1 MEKQHSEQVYE
12 AVGTEDIDIA
22 ADLFNVSSRNLGTNR
37 NCLVP
42 TPGEIPDTN
51 AEAIS
56 ATVHAVQ
63 PDEKSNFRQ
72 AVQPDEKSN
81 FREQPG
87 AYSSQALSHAAQ
99 SPQAVHL
106 TNPGAYSS
114 ANIVVGEDII
124 SYTIPPNNFHPL
136 EIGTEERKELKNQG
150 YTEGLIN
157 SLAKTKLRY
166 PLRIWLVDNSGSM
179 KKGDGTRL
187 VSEFGGMFSTKPT
200 TRWNEL
206 LDCVEYHAKLAA
218 LIRAPTSFT
227 LLNRHQDRNFS
238 QKFDVAVTTND
249 KTLIAEEVE
258 HVKRVMRN
266 EVCRFKT
273 PLTKRL
279 NEIRDSLKNH
289 KDELNAAGQKVVIV
303 IATDGMP
310 TSTEF
315 MGDQISAGN
324 AFVEALKE
332 LETFPVWIVI
342 RICTDDRRIVSYYQN
357 VDEQLEMSLELL
369 DDFVR
374 EGNEVY
380 YQNKWLNYALPLH
393 QCRELGI
400 QDRILDLIDERRL
413 SVFEVRDFIEFL
425 FGEENLPC
433 PVSDYTNFEEK
444 VMNLVAMEELHW
456 NPGTNV
462 VSPWIKPQKLRKYYG
477 PKRSLMMKVQ
487 DLFGK
492 KK

>member
-1 MEKQHSEQVYE
+1 M
-12 AVGTEDIDIA
+12 
-22 ADLFNVSSRNLGTNR
+22 
-37 NCLVP
+37 
-42 TPGEIPDTN
+42 
-51 AEAIS
+51 
-56 ATVHAVQ
+56 
-63 PDEKSNFRQ
+63 
-72 AVQPDEKSN
+72 
-81 FREQPG
+81 
-87 AYSSQALSHAAQ
+87 
-99 SPQAVHL
+99 
-106 TNPGAYSS
+106 
-114 ANIVVGEDII
+114 
-124 SYTIPPNNFHPL
+124 
-136 EIGTEERKELKNQG
+136 
-150 YTEGLIN
+150 
-157 SLAKTKLRY
+157 
-166 PLRIWLVDNSGSM
+166 
-179 KKGDGTRL
+179 
-187 VSEFGGMFSTKPT
+187 
-200 TRWNEL
+200 
-206 LDCVEYHAKLAA
+206 
-218 LIRAPTSFT
+218 
-227 LLNRHQDRNFS
+227 
-238 QKFDVAVTTND
+238 
-249 KTLIAEEVE
+249 
-258 HVKRVMRN
+258 
-266 EVCRFKT
+266 
-273 PLTKRL
+273 
-279 NEIRDSLKNH
+279 
-289 KDELNAAGQKVVIV
+289 VIV

-315 MGDQISAGN
+315 MGDQESAGN